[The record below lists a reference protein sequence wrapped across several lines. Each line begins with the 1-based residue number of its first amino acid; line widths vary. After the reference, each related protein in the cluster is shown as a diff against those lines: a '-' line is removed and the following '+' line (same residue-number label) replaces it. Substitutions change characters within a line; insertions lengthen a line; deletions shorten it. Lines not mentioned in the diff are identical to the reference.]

1 MHMIQSS
8 NLQFSYDRNSSFRF
22 PDVRCE
28 KAESL
33 LILGGSGRGKT
44 TLLHILAGL
53 LTPTSGKVT
62 VAGEDIT
69 AMTGRYRDNFRGKHM
84 GIIFQSAHFISSLS
98 ALDNLMMVPYLCG
111 KGPTRAD
118 ALALMKRLGIDH
130 HAEKSPQ
137 QMSIGEQQRLAI
149 ARAIGH
155 RPDVIFADEPTSAL
169 DDANTREVI
178 SLLREEASQAGSALI
193 IVTHDARLKAA
204 FNNCIEL

>member
-1 MHMIQSS
+1 MIQSV
-8 NLQFSYDRNSSFRF
+8 NVQFSYDRNSSFRF
-22 PDVRCE
+22 PDVRCD

-33 LILGGSGRGKT
+33 LLLGGSGKGKT

-53 LTPTSGKVT
+53 LTPTSGTVT
-62 VAGEDIT
+62 IAGEDIT
-69 AMTGRYRDNFRGKHM
+69 LMSPKNRDDFRGKHM
-84 GIIFQSAHFISSLS
+84 GIIFQSAHFIASLS

-111 KGPTRAD
+111 KGLNRTD

-130 HAEKSPQ
+130 HAAKSPQ
-137 QMSIGEQQRLAI
+137 QMSVGEQQRLAI
-149 ARAIGH
+149 ARAISH

-178 SLLREEASQAGSALI
+178 ALLREEAAQAGSSLL

-204 FNNCIEL
+204 FTNCIEL